1 MSSAPV
7 YALRNVKTIILVS
20 FTVGLNVVRRVE
32 LLCRGHSTSGPDS
45 TLCIHQ
51 PCVYVRIY
59 VIFLGKALQS
69 NTM

>member
-45 TLCIHQ
+45 HRAAAVHSSAGSSGEKELNVPAYLH
-51 PCVYVRIY
+51 Y
-59 VIFLGKALQS
+59 
-69 NTM
+69 